1 MYAYSYSFINVS
13 MGGNG
18 DSIRP
23 DISPDNRYSTYASEA
38 TNLDLINT
46 DINGFRDVFVRDM
59 VTSGTINIT
68 VE

>member
-1 MYAYSYSFINVS
+1 

-18 DSIRP
+18 NSIRP